1 MNTFGLVLGA
11 FTFVLIGAFHVVVI
25 KGEYYLSKNIWP
37 LFLALGVMSLGYSLF
52 SASDLESGL
61 WAVWGMTFLWSIM
74 ELFQQE
80 KRVEKVGS
88 RTTPTVRI
96 VTRINKSWGVFLL
109 FCMKILPKH
118 NFGDIVTINSIQNT
132 REG

>member
-25 KGEYYLSKNIWP
+25 KGEYYFSKNIWP

-61 WAVWGMTFLWSIM
+61 WAVLGMTFLWSIM

-80 KRVEKVGS
+80 KRVEKGWFPHNPN
-88 RTTPTVRI
+88 RKDC
-96 VTRINKSWGVFLL
+96 NKN
-109 FCMKILPKH
+109 K
-118 NFGDIVTINSIQNT
+118 
-132 REG
+132 